1 MTGRQKF
8 KVSWSKFYGP
18 RALYFRIISIQYMIA
33 MLCFGPLEIS
43 FFVFFYQLKM
53 VGVGFNYT
61 NPIICSLYVFFEFSC
76 SIN

>member
-1 MTGRQKF
+1 MDPVPYILG
-8 KVSWSKFYGP
+8 
-18 RALYFRIISIQYMIA
+18 LISIKYMYMIA

-43 FFVFFYQLKM
+43 FLCFFYQLKM

-61 NPIICSLYVFFEFSC
+61 NPIICSLYGFFFELSC